1 MLEILLLKPHHTAI
15 VCHQLKLIIAVE
27 KLRMQTLPNCKGT
40 LIPFQYF
47 SFRKEQ

>member
-1 MLEILLLKPHHTAI
+1 MLKPHHTAI

-27 KLRMQTLPNCKGT
+27 NLRMQTLPNCEGK
-40 LIPFQYF
+40 LILLQYF